1 VRQQAN
7 AAPVEAAAGPTEM
20 AMRVMRL
27 TPWIFPLG
35 VLLGGLFAAF
45 PIAILLYWLTNNLW
59 TLVQQRVVFRR
70 FAAEEAARPVLSLA
84 TMAPAVERREPAP
97 ERRPGAKPVAART
110 SGAVRPP
117 TNAASRTGGKAAAG
131 RRAPARRH

>member
-1 VRQQAN
+1 
-7 AAPVEAAAGPTEM
+7 M

-59 TLVQQRVVFRR
+59 TLVQQRIVFRK
-70 FAAEEAARPVLSLA
+70 FAAEEAARPILPLA
-84 TMAPAVERREPAP
+84 TVAPAVVEHPEPAP
-97 ERRPGAKPVAART
+97 VLRPGAKPVAART
-110 SGAVRPP
+110 SGAVRHP

-131 RRAPARRH
+131 RRGPARRR